1 VAHAFPHDPHDDKPK
16 GDQGKGARLRH
27 GGHFRNGDRRIE
39 VRERARAT
47 ETGGVAPEG
56 RGGGTRTAVQHGP
69 VENPPPV
76 IVIQPVEL
84 PLRPNSV
91 IGPAE
96 EVALM
101 KVVVSTT
108 SWKLG
113 NSNITSTLKKEGD
126 VTW

>member
-56 RGGGTRTAVQHGP
+56 RGGGAPGQLSSTVQ
-69 VENPPPV
+69 
-76 IVIQPVEL
+76 
-84 PLRPNSV
+84 
-91 IGPAE
+91 
-96 EVALM
+96 
-101 KVVVSTT
+101 
-108 SWKLG
+108 
-113 NSNITSTLKKEGD
+113 LK
-126 VTW
+126 THPQL

>member
-1 VAHAFPHDPHDDKPK
+1 MTRTTTSPR
-16 GDQGKGARLRH
+16 G
-27 GGHFRNGDRRIE
+27 I
-39 VRERARAT
+39 RARALGSGT
-47 ETGGVAPEG
+47 VDTSVMVTVVSKFVNVPGLLKLGESLPRAV
-56 RGGGTRTAVQHGP
+56 GGGTRTAVQHGP